1 MNSFCPLIAISQ
13 EQSRP
18 RTCKDILN
26 LNPRQL
32 DKLYKIYPQR
42 QCNASVK
49 VYCYG
54 MATKNPT
61 EYVPV
66 KKFYNFVKDSRG
78 VTFFQKVFI
87 LS

>member
-1 MNSFCPLIAISQ
+1 
-13 EQSRP
+13 
-18 RTCKDILN
+18 
-26 LNPRQL
+26 
-32 DKLYKIYPQR
+32 
-42 QCNASVK
+42 
-49 VYCYG
+49 

-66 KKFYNFVKDSRG
+66 KKYYNFVKDSRG